1 MPTFDYT
8 PTFANAA
15 GTPAAV
21 SPELYTQAA
30 AIIGNFILHHYDYV
44 SLLKTKLNIILR
56 EIKPLL
62 EGKDATD
69 IMKIISKYES
79 DITIPGPYVSL
90 IIQIENLKRELHPFL
105 YSQEQTLMAAM
116 QSNRQHS
123 APIHE
128 HLFYNI
134 SHFLPETSV
143 NRELLQEMMNS
154 IYRILE
160 LTIEPTRNNVLR
172 ISIRDESFSLREQAK
187 FEDIIDNYNKRATN
201 SKRTKPLEPQYKI
214 EGYVLTFEKPTRAT
228 ASKGVASKSAA
239 SKSAASKGGK
249 RKTHRRKTHMHR
261 RKTQKR
267 K

>member
-1 MPTFDYT
+1 MPTFDYI

-15 GTPAAV
+15 GTPAVV

-30 AIIGNFILHHYDYV
+30 AIIGNFILNHYDYV
-44 SLLKTKLNIILR
+44 SLLKEKLNIILR
-56 EIKPLL
+56 DTKPRL

-69 IMKIISKYES
+69 IMKIIGKYES
-79 DITIPGPYVSL
+79 DITIPGPYVSV
-90 IIQIENLKRELHPFL
+90 ISRIENLKRELQPFL
-105 YSQEQTLMAAM
+105 SSQEQTLMAAM

-134 SHFLPETSV
+134 SHFLPETST

-160 LTIEPTRNNVLR
+160 LTVEPTSNNVLR
-172 ISIRDESFSLREQAK
+172 ISLQNEFSEV
-187 FEDIIDNYNKRATN
+187 DITKIIKNYNTKAN
-201 SKRTKPLEPQYKI
+201 AKPGSKRPIPLEPQYKI
-214 EGYVLTFEKPTRAT
+214 EGYVLTFEEPTGA
-228 ASKGVASKSAA
+228 
-239 SKSAASKGGK
+239 KGG
-249 RKTHRRKTHMHR
+249 RRKTYRRKTPMHR